1 MSSPDL
7 ATASLGQ
14 IAVVVHDV
22 DRALAFYR
30 DRLGLP
36 FLFQFPGLA
45 FVRAG
50 DVRLMLSKPEE
61 AEHDHPGSI
70 LYFRVGDIEA
80 VCATLAGRGVAFRDR
95 PHVVHRG
102 PGQELWMAFFD
113 DPDGNVLA
121 VMEERAVAA

>member
-1 MSSPDL
+1 MTSPDL
-7 ATASLGQ
+7 AAASIGQ

-50 DVRLMLSKPEE
+50 PVRLMLSKPEQP
-61 AEHDHPGSI
+61 EHDHRGSI
-70 LYFRVGDIEA
+70 LYFTVSDIEA
-80 VCATLAGRGVAFRDR
+80 VSATLAGRGVRFRDE
-95 PHVVHRG
+95 PHIVHRA

-121 VMEERAVAA
+121 LMEERTVAA